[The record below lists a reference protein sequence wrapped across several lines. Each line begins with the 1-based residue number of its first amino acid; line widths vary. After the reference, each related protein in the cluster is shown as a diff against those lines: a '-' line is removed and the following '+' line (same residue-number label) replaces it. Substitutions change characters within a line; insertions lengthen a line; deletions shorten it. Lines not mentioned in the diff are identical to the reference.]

1 MPTSIDANNA
11 LETVLNASPSQL
23 VMLILLL
30 GALIAILLA
39 WSVNRAIRNQGRS
52 ASADDKVIST
62 LIVDVGAAI
71 RHNSDVIERGK
82 VTIEN
87 NTKAMESL
95 RDTHTQVLR
104 DTTAIRADTGVI
116 RHDTER
122 LIDIKSQLDKMEVE
136 LSAIRVSVDTII
148 QEVKTDTSATSAEGK
163 PNAGNP

>member
-11 LETVLNASPSQL
+11 LETVLNASLSQL

-71 RHNSDVIERGK
+71 RHNSNVIERGN

-95 RDTHTQVLR
+95 RDAHTQVLR

>member
-1 MPTSIDANNA
+1 M
-11 LETVLNASPSQL
+11 
-23 VMLILLL
+23 
-30 GALIAILLA
+30 
-39 WSVNRAIRNQGRS
+39 
-52 ASADDKVIST
+52 
-62 LIVDVGAAI
+62 
-71 RHNSDVIERGK
+71 IERGN